1 MGRSNPM
8 TGNYFRTA
16 MTTLA
21 GLYVT
26 TMFLVA
32 ACSTTGLG
40 HGILA

>member
-1 MGRSNPM
+1 M